1 MVQRCE
7 LFSELL
13 KVAESMK
20 AFITHHM
27 DGDEELRLRL
37 EQSETDLTTVRKAV
51 AEKAEALKKSEE
63 ERKTLWV
70 ELEGARK

>member
-13 KVAESMK
+13 KVGKSMK

-37 EQSETDLTTVRKAV
+37 EQSETNLTTV
-51 AEKAEALKKSEE
+51 
-63 ERKTLWV
+63 
-70 ELEGARK
+70 